1 MKKILSILVTA
12 LVERVVGAIVDK
24 ATKGGKDGS
33 K

>member
-24 ATKGGKDGS
+24 ATKGVNDGD

>member
-1 MKKILSILVTA
+1 MKKILSILLTA

-24 ATKGGKDGS
+24 ATKERKHGS